1 MINIKKDLSM
11 FAQILFC
18 NLIKFAFSQLALRWR
33 HIVDVAV
40 AIAVTKVEYH
50 PNSKPDTS
58 PDPGFLRQ
66 KRHHKQAGKPGKQR

>member
-1 MINIKKDLSM
+1 MLNIKKDLSV

-18 NLIKFAFSQLALRWR
+18 NLIKFVFRKLALRWR

-50 PNSKPDTS
+50 PDSKPNTS

-66 KRHHKQAGKPGKQR
+66 KRHHKQAGEPGKQR

>member
-1 MINIKKDLSM
+1 MIGS
-11 FAQILFC
+11 IL
-18 NLIKFAFSQLALRWR
+18 NSAGVSVPQGLGLRDDR
-33 HIVDVAV
+33 IVDIAV

-50 PNSKPDTS
+50 PNGKPDTS